1 MNIKE
6 DKFQKQLL
14 KYSKEFIGILET
26 KNRDWSVKGF
36 IDVKKNIYTIS
47 VDTKV
52 ISKIIELMMFPVIK
66 RFADINKYTMKFCEE
81 QNHYP
86 DITFITQDKEKI
98 ALDIK
103 STYRN
108 DQESVSGFT
117 LGAYTGYFRDRKSN
131 KNITFPYEQY
141 KKHYILGVIYSKQDK
156 KIDENKIYSVK
167 DLRDILSVIK
177 DFEFIVQEKYRI
189 AKDRPGSGNT
199 KNIGSCVKIT
209 ELKSGGGPF
218 AEYGVKVFNDFWM
231 NYMTNEM
238 AKAGG
243 LTNPP
248 YSNLSEYLAYRN
260 IKNL

>member
-108 DQESVSGFT
+108 DKKSVSGFT

-156 KIDENKIYSVK
+156 KIDENKIYSMS

-199 KNIGSCVKIT
+199 KNIGSCVQIT
-209 ELKSGGGPF
+209 ELKSGEGPF
-218 AEYGVKVFNDFWM
+218 AKYGVKVFDDFWM
-231 NYMTNEM
+231 YYMNAEM
-238 AKAGG
+238 AKAAE
-243 LTNPP
+243 LEKPP
-248 YSNLSEYLAYRN
+248 YSNLSEYLLYKGM
-260 IKNL
+260 IK